1 MTVRYQRRTPALQHV
16 VYTVAV
22 ALAGSAGARL
32 LTVLHCALSWA
43 TVLTCLMRIPVP
55 MPILR
60 DSAAAG
66 PRS

>member
-16 VYTVAV
+16 VNTVAV
-22 ALAGSAGARL
+22 APAGSAGARL